1 MSERNYVCK
10 SDGTWNREVAWVLKR
25 IPPAIMMNDL
35 RGPLV
40 SHPFTIQEV
49 EIEDFPFWLLCL
61 NIDESSPIISIIINI
76 INFSFNWSKCI
87 LNSADLIVS
96 KYKLNQKVSLLL
108 LFWDYYRF
116 LMVFSKR
123 RSLSNLSYSRCHSD
137 TNNYQLFEEGSSSST
152 L

>member
-116 LMVFSKR
+116 FNGILEAQKSI
-123 RSLSNLSYSRCHSD
+123 
-137 TNNYQLFEEGSSSST
+137 
-152 L
+152 